1 MLIYGLIGAAGLVLL
16 AWLWRGDRDPLIYL
30 VPASLAF
37 PPILAYAGKAL
48 AWPTGRAS
56 TRVALAGCILLFGLF
71 RLVRGEFGY
80 LPIRGIRFLAPYL
93 GLVALSVLWSV
104 VGRYN
109 GDVGAIANEFLSW
122 LLPVAVFLL
131 LAGSRRSNNDSGRA
145 ARVLLMTTLGIA
157 LFSFLQALALL
168 GYEGAVPSAIADL
181 TRFGQDDLWWG
192 SFRLYGTL
200 PNLGPNVMGV
210 FLTIPVLICWARI
223 AATKRVARAGWAVG
237 GLAGAAVILAT
248 FSRGAMLALL
258 IGALVIPVWC
268 QSGRATAWVA
278 LSACLVVVA
287 LAETP
292 VGRSAASVY
301 KEGQLDRDA
310 TARVYLWKAIWRELP
325 QYPLGRGFNGW
336 LRASRTSLDVGLAD
350 QPAAIGSPHPA
361 ENQWMR
367 EVADRGVL
375 GVVAL
380 AGLLVGL
387 VTICARGAASA
398 RHESDRFFLIGAGAA
413 FVGWAVAML
422 TGDELMYDTSAGMF
436 WYVAGIAVSLVNTA
450 SDKRS
455 GGVSLEAASTR
466 FATS

>member
-48 AWPTGRAS
+48 AWPTGHAS

-200 PNLGPNVMGV
+200 PNLGPNVMGDM
-210 FLTIPVLICWARI
+210 LGPHSSHQ
-223 AATKRVARAGWAVG
+223 AGCESGVG
-237 GLAGAAVILAT
+237 G
-248 FSRGAMLALL
+248 RGPCRCGGHPRHVLPRCHACSIDRCACNP
-258 IGALVIPVWC
+258 GLVSEWTGY
-268 QSGRATAWVA
+268 S
-278 LSACLVVVA
+278 
-287 LAETP
+287 
-292 VGRSAASVY
+292 
-301 KEGQLDRDA
+301 
-310 TARVYLWKAIWRELP
+310 
-325 QYPLGRGFNGW
+325 LGRT
-336 LRASRTSLDVGLAD
+336 LCVC
-350 QPAAIGSPHPA
+350 GSCRP
-361 ENQWMR
+361 
-367 EVADRGVL
+367 G
-375 GVVAL
+375 
-380 AGLLVGL
+380 
-387 VTICARGAASA
+387 
-398 RHESDRFFLIGAGAA
+398 
-413 FVGWAVAML
+413 
-422 TGDELMYDTSAGMF
+422 
-436 WYVAGIAVSLVNTA
+436 
-450 SDKRS
+450 
-455 GGVSLEAASTR
+455 
-466 FATS
+466 